1 MKRNI
6 DGKFLRKSVVLLS
19 KAYEHDYLAVASIV
33 CAEADKDYDYIIKEL
48 NILNDQIGELTE
60 NLKKERD
67 LQ

>member
-1 MKRNI
+1 MKRDT
-6 DGKFLRKSVVLLS
+6 DGKFLRKATAILS
-19 KAYEHDYLAVASIV
+19 KAFEHDYLAVASIV

-48 NILNDQIGELTE
+48 TILNDQIGELTE

>member
-6 DGKFLRKSVVLLS
+6 DGKFLRKATAILS
-19 KAYEHDYLAVASIV
+19 KAFEHDYIAVATIV
-33 CAEADKDYDYIIKEL
+33 CAEADKDYDFIIKEIITL
-48 NILNDQIGELTE
+48 NNQIGELIE